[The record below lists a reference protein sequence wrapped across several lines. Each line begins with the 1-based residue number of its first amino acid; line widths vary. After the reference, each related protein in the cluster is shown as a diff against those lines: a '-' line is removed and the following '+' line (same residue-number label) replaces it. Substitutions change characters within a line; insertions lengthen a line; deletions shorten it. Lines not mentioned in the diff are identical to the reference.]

1 METRLAWIPMASG
14 QRGTVDVSRGGE
26 SVNSYIAVN
35 QPRAFTLV
43 AAARPRFGAVSV
55 MLLKLAL
62 RFLTS
67 PA

>member
-14 QRGTVDVSRGGE
+14 QHGAVDVIRSGE

-35 QPRAFTLV
+35 QPRAFTLI
-43 AAARPRFGAVSV
+43 AAARPRFGVVSV

-62 RFLTS
+62 RFLTA